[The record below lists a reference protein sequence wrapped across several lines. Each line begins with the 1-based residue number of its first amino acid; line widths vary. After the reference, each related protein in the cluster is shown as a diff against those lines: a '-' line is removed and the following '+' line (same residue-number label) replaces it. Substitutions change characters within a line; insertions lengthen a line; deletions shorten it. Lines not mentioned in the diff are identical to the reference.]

1 MFILCGSRDTTDI
14 WALPWTTHHLTGKVQ
29 GRGKHKM
36 NFNDEQNTGIWS
48 VCLLQKWESF
58 KVILSAGW
66 EPELNR
72 ERKIAFDW
80 SMWPEATGM
89 LQKQK

>member
-1 MFILCGSRDTTDI
+1 MDHGTKQTFELYPEPTVIYL
-14 WALPWTTHHLTGKVQ
+14 AKY
-29 GRGKHKM
+29 KM

-58 KVILSAGW
+58 KAILSAGW

-80 SMWPEATGM
+80 SLWPAATGM